1 MMEIEPAAVS
11 EFAEDISLL
20 KPPDDDDIKKDIDEI
35 NGNDSITEDE
45 IDVKLSDSLSIKEK
59 AKVNDNDCNN
69 IAPEE
74 EFLSNSGPDT
84 PVDNAEKVNNICE
97 TNGNT
102 EDATSENKPPT
113 PTPTPTPTPPAPV
126 PMEESV
132 KEEDVKDEP
141 MDVDAD
147 PEGEPEP
154 VFESQ
159 DKSEKLEEPLF
170 EETIIDGFSFSAFD
184 KYTVLEVSPSIVNI
198 SKLSLSLT
206 VSLQSLA
213 ARLNS
218 NFERGTDCVQCW
230 SK

>member
-1 MMEIEPAAVS
+1 MWILNADRLSQVPGLSMMEIEPAAVS

-20 KPPDDDDIKKDIDEI
+20 KPPDEDDIKKDIDEI

-69 IAPEE
+69 IGTEE

-113 PTPTPTPTPPAPV
+113 PTPTPTPPPAPAPV

-184 KYTVLEVSPSIVNI
+184 KYTVLEVRFISI
-198 SKLSLSLT
+198 
-206 VSLQSLA
+206 
-213 ARLNS
+213 
-218 NFERGTDCVQCW
+218 
-230 SK
+230 

>member
-1 MMEIEPAAVS
+1 MWILNADRLSQVPGLSMMEIEPAAVS
-11 EFAEDISLL
+11 EFVEDISLL
-20 KPPDDDDIKKDIDEI
+20 KPPDEDDIKKDIDEI

-69 IAPEE
+69 IGTEE
-74 EFLSNSGPDT
+74 EFLNNSGPDT

-113 PTPTPTPTPPAPV
+113 PTPSPTPPPAPAPV

-147 PEGEPEP
+147 PDGEPEP

-184 KYTVLEVSPSIVNI
+184 KYTVLEVSI
-198 SKLSLSLT
+198 
-206 VSLQSLA
+206 
-213 ARLNS
+213 
-218 NFERGTDCVQCW
+218 
-230 SK
+230 

>member
-11 EFAEDISLL
+11 EFVEDISLL
-20 KPPDDDDIKKDIDEI
+20 KPPDEDDIKKDIDEI

-69 IAPEE
+69 IGTEE
-74 EFLSNSGPDT
+74 EFLNNSGPDT

-184 KYTVLEVSPSIVNI
+184 KYTVLEVSTSVN
-198 SKLSLSLT
+198 
-206 VSLQSLA
+206 Q
-213 ARLNS
+213 
-218 NFERGTDCVQCW
+218 
-230 SK
+230 

>member
-184 KYTVLEVSPSIVNI
+184 KYTVLEVSLSVVNI

>member
-1 MMEIEPAAVS
+1 MEIEPAAVS
-11 EFAEDISLL
+11 EFVEDISLL

-69 IAPEE
+69 IATEE
-74 EFLSNSGPDT
+74 DLLSNSGPDT

-113 PTPTPTPTPPAPV
+113 PTPAPPPAPV

-184 KYTVLEVSPSIVNI
+184 KYTVLEVSISILIHCV
-198 SKLSLSLT
+198 T

-213 ARLNS
+213 TSLNS

>member
-1 MMEIEPAAVS
+1 MWILNADRLSQVPGLSMMEIEPAAVS
-11 EFAEDISLL
+11 EFVEDISLL
-20 KPPDDDDIKKDIDEI
+20 KPPDEDDIKKDIDEI

-45 IDVKLSDSLSIKEK
+45 IDVKLSDSLSLKEK

-184 KYTVLEVSPSIVNI
+184 KYTVLEVRFISI
-198 SKLSLSLT
+198 
-206 VSLQSLA
+206 
-213 ARLNS
+213 
-218 NFERGTDCVQCW
+218 
-230 SK
+230 

>member
-11 EFAEDISLL
+11 EFVEDISLL

-102 EDATSENKPPT
+102 EDATSENKPST

-184 KYTVLEVSPSIVNI
+184 KYTVLEVSSIPV
-198 SKLSLSLT
+198 LSLSL
-206 VSLQSLA
+206 SLCNDWLQ
-213 ARLNS
+213 
-218 NFERGTDCVQCW
+218 V
-230 SK
+230 

>member
-1 MMEIEPAAVS
+1 MEIEPAAVS

>member
-184 KYTVLEVSPSIVNI
+184 KYTVLEVRPSIVNI
-198 SKLSLSLT
+198 SKLSLSLN
-206 VSLQSLA
+206 VALQSLA

>member
-1 MMEIEPAAVS
+1 MWILNADRLSQVPGLSMMEIEPAAVS
-11 EFAEDISLL
+11 EFVEDISLL
-20 KPPDDDDIKKDIDEI
+20 KPPDEDDIKKDIDEI

-69 IAPEE
+69 IGTEE

-102 EDATSENKPPT
+102 EDATSDNKPPT
-113 PTPTPTPTPPAPV
+113 PTPTPPPAPV

-184 KYTVLEVSPSIVNI
+184 KYTVLEVRFI
-198 SKLSLSLT
+198 ST
-206 VSLQSLA
+206 
-213 ARLNS
+213 
-218 NFERGTDCVQCW
+218 
-230 SK
+230 

>member
-1 MMEIEPAAVS
+1 MWILNADRLSQVPGLSMMEIEPAAVS
-11 EFAEDISLL
+11 EFVEDISLL
-20 KPPDDDDIKKDIDEI
+20 KPPDEDDIKKDIDEI

-113 PTPTPTPTPPAPV
+113 PTPSPTPPPAPAPV

-147 PEGEPEP
+147 PDGEPEP

-184 KYTVLEVSPSIVNI
+184 KYTVLEVSI
-198 SKLSLSLT
+198 
-206 VSLQSLA
+206 
-213 ARLNS
+213 
-218 NFERGTDCVQCW
+218 
-230 SK
+230 